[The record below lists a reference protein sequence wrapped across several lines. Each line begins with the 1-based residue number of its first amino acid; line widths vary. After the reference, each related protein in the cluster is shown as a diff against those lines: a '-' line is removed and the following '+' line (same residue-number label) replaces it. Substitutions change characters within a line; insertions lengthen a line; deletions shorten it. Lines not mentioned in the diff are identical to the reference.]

1 MNLTIKEE
9 DFTNTF
15 MKNEESF
22 NTFRITKVKT
32 WNIKRVF
39 QILYVTFFLVLTGA
53 FSYYIFQNV
62 LFAKNR
68 KINHIIKTSKYST
81 VGFNIENSYDRLMKT
96 IKEHKLKNYVKESIK
111 LFNKGITKKNYLG
124 SEFDNVELKDLAN
137 VLSFGEAKL
146 GDNGQKFNFLFHT
159 ASSNIWVPSIKCTS
173 ESCESKNHYDSSKS
187 KTYEKDDTA
196 VKLTSKAGTI
206 SGIFSKDLVTIG
218 KLSVPYKFIE
228 MTEIVGFEPFYSESD
243 VDGVFGLG
251 WKDLSIGS
259 IEPYVVELKTQ
270 NKIEQAV
277 YTIYLPPEDKNKG
290 YLTIG
295 GIEERFFDGPLT
307 YEKLNHDLMWQVDLD
322 VHYGNVSSKKANVIL
337 DSATSAITVPTD
349 FFNQFVESA
358 SVFKVPF
365 LSLYVTTC
373 GNSKLPTL
381 EYRSSNKV
389 YTLEPKHY
397 LEPLENIFSA
407 LCMLNIV
414 PIDLEKNTFVLGD
427 PFMRKYFTVYDYD
440 NHTVGFALAK
450 NL

>member
-22 NTFRITKVKT
+22 YTYRVTKVKR
-32 WNIKRVF
+32 WNVKRVF
-39 QILYVTFFLVLTGA
+39 HILYVIVFIFLAGA
-53 FSYYIFQNV
+53 FSYYIFENV
-62 LFAKNR
+62 LYEKNR

-96 IKEHKLKNYVKESIK
+96 IKEHELKNYIKESIK
-111 LFNKGITKKNYLG
+111 LFNKGIPKKNYLG
-124 SEFDNVELKDLAN
+124 SEFDNIELKDLAN

-146 GDNGQKFNFLFHT
+146 GDNDQKFNFLFHT

-173 ESCESKNHYDSSKS
+173 ESCENKNHYDSSKS

-228 MTEIVGFEPFYSESD
+228 MTDISGFEPFYSESD
-243 VDGVFGLG
+243 FDGVFGLG

-259 IEPYVVELKTQ
+259 IDPYVVELKTQ
-270 NKIEQAV
+270 NKIDQAV
-277 YTIYLPPEDKNKG
+277 YSIYLPPQDKNKG

-295 GIEERFFDGPLT
+295 GIDERFFDGPLT
-307 YEKLNHDLMWQVDLD
+307 YEKLNSDLMWQADFD

-337 DSATSAITVPTD
+337 DSSISVITVPTD
-349 FFNQFVESA
+349 FFNQFVEFA

-373 GNSKLPTL
+373 TNSKLPTL
-381 EYRSSNKV
+381 EYRSPNKV
-389 YTLEPKHY
+389 YTLEPKEY
-397 LEPLENIFSA
+397 LEPLENIVSA

-414 PIDLEKNTFVLGD
+414 PVDLEKNTFVLGD